1 LDFYI
6 FTVQKLTVKSKT
18 MKTLKFI
25 LPILFFIFSNGLKAQ
40 DSTVTTPF
48 SYGADLVSRYIFRGL
63 DYGDSPAIQPAFSF
77 TKKGFTIG
85 AWGSYAFIATPTG
98 IEADIYA
105 SYEFDFGLSVGVTDY
120 YFPGEMLTINPDST
134 ISPVRKGTY
143 FDYANTHYDE
153 LNVTQSIG
161 NFDLS
166 GNWGFHNMDNALY
179 FEAEYTFKWISAFIG
194 AGNKLYTSNSKF
206 NVVNLGIKATKE
218 INITPKYAFGLSSAV
233 ILNPEAEQIHL
244 VFGLS
249 L

>member
-1 LDFYI
+1 MLKLKAMKI
-6 FTVQKLTVKSKT
+6 F
-18 MKTLKFI
+18 KFI
-25 LPILFFIFSNGLKAQ
+25 LPLLFFVMINDIKAQ
-40 DSTVTTPF
+40 DSTETSPF
-48 SYGADLVSRYIFRGL
+48 LYGADIVSRYIFRGL

-105 SYEFDFGLSVGVTDY
+105 SYAFDFGLSVGVTDY

-143 FDYANTHYDE
+143 FDYANTHYNE
-153 LNVTQSIG
+153 LNVSQSIG
-161 NFDLS
+161 NLDLS
-166 GNWGFHNMDNALY
+166 GNWGFHNMDNAVY
-179 FEAEYTFKWISAFIG
+179 FEAGYTFKWISAFLG
-194 AGNKLYTSNSKF
+194 AGNKIYTTNGKF

-218 INITPKYAFGLSSAV
+218 INITPKYAFGISSSV
-233 ILNPEAEQIHL
+233 IFNPEAEQIHL
-244 VFGLS
+244 VFALS